1 MSTRA
6 SFAAPVA
13 LLLTMLFWGTSG
25 TFVRSLAL
33 AIEPENSLAIRYAL
47 LTIINVAG
55 LIIAGDWRIERPD
68 IPRFL
73 FAGLI
78 GMAGYNLFFNYGLA
92 EVEAGVAGVLAATGP
107 LVIALGAWLV
117 WRERLTV
124 HFLIGVGLA
133 LLGALA
139 LFWNGLVAAT
149 GSGISLYGTLLVLLS
164 VVCWATYTIACRPL
178 FARYSAFTVTAW
190 TMIIAAPP
198 IVLNASEP
206 LLAVA
211 AHLDARQL
219 AELIYLTFANG
230 LLATC
235 LWNYGN
241 ARLGNAHAGAFLY
254 LIPVTAVASGA
265 VFLGETVT
273 PAIILGG
280 LLTLAGVAI
289 AQIGPTLRARRAA

>member
-1 MSTRA
+1 MIART
-6 SFAAPVA
+6 SFAASAA
-13 LLLTMLFWGTSG
+13 LLLTMLFWGSAG

-47 LTIINVAG
+47 LAVINIAG
-55 LIIAGDWRIERPD
+55 LLIAGDWRIDRAD

-78 GMAGYNLFFNYGLA
+78 GMAGYNLFFNYG
-92 EVEAGVAGVLAATGP
+92 VAGILAATGP

-117 WRERLTV
+117 WRERLTI

-139 LFWNGLVAAT
+139 LFWNDLIAAT
-149 GSGISLYGTLLVLLS
+149 GSHVSLYGVMLVFLS
-164 VVCWATYTIACRPL
+164 VVCWAIYTITCRPL
-178 FARYSAFTVTAW
+178 FARYSAFAVTAW

-198 IVLNASEP
+198 IILNASAP
-206 LLAVA
+206 LLTVTAG
-211 AHLDARQL
+211 LDARQW
-219 AELIYLTFANG
+219 AELIYLIFANG

-241 ARLGNAHAGAFLY
+241 AKLGNAHAGAFLY
-254 LIPVTAVASGA
+254 LIPVIAVVSGA
-265 VFLGETVT
+265 IFLGETVT

-280 LLTLAGVAI
+280 VLTLAGVAI
-289 AQIGPTLRARRAA
+289 AQIGPTLRSLRVA

>member
-1 MSTRA
+1 MTMRA
-6 SFAAPVA
+6 GLAAPLA
-13 LLLTMLFWGTSG
+13 LFLTMFFWGSAG

-33 AIEPENSLAIRYAL
+33 SIEPENSLAIRYAV
-47 LTIINVAG
+47 LTVINIAG
-55 LIIAGDWRIERPD
+55 LLIAGDWRIARAD

-73 FAGLI
+73 FAGLV

-92 EVEAGVAGVLAATGP
+92 EVEAGVAGVIGAAGP

-117 WRERLTV
+117 WRERLTL

-139 LFWNGLVAAT
+139 LFWNDLIAVT
-149 GSGISLYGTLLVLLS
+149 GSRISLYGAALVFLS
-164 VVCWATYTIACRPL
+164 VVCWAIYTIACRPL
-178 FARYSAFTVTAW
+178 FARYSAFAVTAW

-198 IVLNASEP
+198 IVANASAP
-206 LLAVA
+206 LLEVTVG
-211 AHLDARQL
+211 LDARQL

-241 ARLGNAHAGAFLY
+241 AKLGNAHAGAFLY
-254 LIPVTAVASGA
+254 LIPVIAVASGA
-265 VFLGETVT
+265 VFLGETIT
-273 PAIILGG
+273 PAIIIGG
-280 LLTLAGVAI
+280 ALTLAGVAI
-289 AQIGPTLRARRAA
+289 AQIGPTLRSRRVA

>member
-6 SFAAPVA
+6 SFAAPIA

-55 LIIAGDWRIERPD
+55 LIIAGDWRIARSD
-68 IPRFL
+68 LPRFL

-139 LFWNGLVAAT
+139 LFWNGLAAAT
-149 GSGISLYGTLLVLLS
+149 GSHISLYGTLLVLLS
-164 VVCWATYTIACRPL
+164 VVCWAIYTIACRPL
-178 FARYSAFTVTAW
+178 FARYSAFAVTAW

-206 LLAVA
+206 LLAVTVG
-211 AHLDARQL
+211 LDARQA

-254 LIPVTAVASGA
+254 LIPVVAVASGA
-265 VFLGETVT
+265 VFLGEQVT

-289 AQIGPTLRARRAA
+289 AQIGTTLRARRAA